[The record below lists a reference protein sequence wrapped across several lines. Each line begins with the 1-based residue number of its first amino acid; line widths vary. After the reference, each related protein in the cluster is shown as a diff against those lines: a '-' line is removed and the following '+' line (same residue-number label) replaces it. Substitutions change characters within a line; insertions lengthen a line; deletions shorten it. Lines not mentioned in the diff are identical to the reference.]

1 MYWQFFPLTTICSS
15 CFVYIWFFT
24 AHHSFLPVLFANLGL
39 PLVHCK
45 VTIWGTEGSNLCLET
60 CPLAFRK
67 SCWILLHRPSF
78 SEPPLHMCVCFN
90 TCPRTWTQVHTYNSF
105 FLFLLP
111 YVCLWKFCLF
121 FKNFCPS
128 WCVYT
133 LQSIGT
139 PFSPRLIY
147 TLCRRLLIMAT
158 MCDRSKLFII
168 TSMNSSSFL
177 APSTNSSRESSPVSG
192 TNRRPQNHADP
203 HLNSKKKY
211 SNLTLGTTWY
221 TYTVLKHQEAWESF

>member
-1 MYWQFFPLTTICSS
+1 M
-15 CFVYIWFFT
+15 
-24 AHHSFLPVLFANLGL
+24 
-39 PLVHCK
+39 
-45 VTIWGTEGSNLCLET
+45 CL
-60 CPLAFRK
+60 
-67 SCWILLHRPSF
+67 S
-78 SEPPLHMCVCFN
+78 FN

-105 FLFLLP
+105 FLFPLP

-192 TNRRPQNHADP
+192 TNRRPQNHANP

-221 TYTVLKHQEAWESF
+221 TYTVLTHQEA